1 MTRHRRPPAGAGF
14 TMLELMLVV
23 AIMLLTLVLAVPSM
37 LRSFR
42 GARLRTSAR
51 TTVMM
56 HRHARSLAVLQQ
68 KRAGLLFDIETG
80 ELEVVS
86 LSASA
91 GAEQNNM
98 FMEAR
103 AVRPPDDTP
112 APAAAE
118 PPPEGEAEGPAPA
131 VVSELRHHLAA
142 QIRIRDFTYGKGG
155 MEHEGVYLVQYYPN
169 GTSDPYSL
177 RLVDEKDRALLI
189 KVDGLSGQ
197 ATVKEE

>member
-1 MTRHRRPPAGAGF
+1 MTRHRKPPAGAGF

-68 KRAGLLFDIETG
+68 KRAGLIFDIETG

-86 LSASA
+86 LSASS
-91 GAEQNNM
+91 GADQQNM

-103 AVRPPDDTP
+103 AGRKPDDTP
-112 APAAAE
+112 APSAAE
-118 PPPEGEAEGPAPA
+118 SPPEAEGPAPA
-131 VVSELRHHLAA
+131 VVSELRHHLAS
-142 QIRIRDFTYGKGG
+142 QIRIQDFTYGKGG
-155 MEHEGVYLVQYYPN
+155 MEHDGVYLVQYYPN